1 MNAAP
6 RLPLLLWALLL
17 LPGALHPQ
25 DQPAVPDRVE
35 TARLVVQALTD
46 RDFTTVVA
54 RFDPTMRRALSPEQL
69 SQSWDALRE
78 QVGAFDAQ
86 GEATLDR
93 VQGFDRVTV
102 VTTFARGSIDVRV
115 VFNQAGQVSGLWFT
129 PHPRDPSSSPPAYA
143 DTGAFREVAVT
154 VGQGEMILP
163 GTLSMPTSAGAR
175 PAVVL
180 VHGSGPHDRNE
191 TIGPNQPFR
200 DFAWGLAS
208 RGIAVLRY
216 EKRTRNY
223 ASRIA
228 AAPAGFTLRE
238 ESEDDALAA
247 VTLLRSMPGIDS
259 SRIFIL
265 GHSLGGMLAP
275 RIATRD
281 PGIAGVII
289 LAGSTRPLDEILLAQ
304 IDYIARLDDSI
315 SSEEEQRIAAVREG
329 LAAVA
334 ELTAADT
341 SSPTLLLGA
350 PPSYWLDL
358 RAYHPTETA
367 RVLARPMLIL
377 QGGRDYQV
385 TMEDLRGW
393 EMALSG
399 RSDVRF
405 RVFPDLNHLFIAG
418 RGRPTPTEYQIPGHV
433 AQEVIE
439 EIAAWIHR

>member
-6 RLPLLLWALLL
+6 RWPLLIWALLL
-17 LPGALHPQ
+17 LPGALYPQ
-25 DQPAVPDRVE
+25 EQPAVPDRVE
-35 TARLVVQALTD
+35 AARSVVQAFAE
-46 RDFTTVVA
+46 RDFTAVID
-54 RFDPTMRRALSPEQL
+54 RFDSTMRQAMSRAQL
-69 SQSWDALRE
+69 AESWDALLG

-86 GEATLDR
+86 GEATSDR

-102 VTTFARGSIDVRV
+102 AATFARGSIDVRV
-115 VFNQAGQVSGLWFT
+115 VFNRAGQVAGLWFT
-129 PHPRDPSSSPPAYA
+129 PHAPAPSSPPAYA
-143 DTGAFREVAVT
+143 DTGAFREVTVT
-154 VGQGEMILP
+154 VGQGDLTLP
-163 GTLSMPTSAGAR
+163 GTLSMPTSAGAH

-200 DFAWGLAS
+200 DLAWGLAS

-216 EKRTRNY
+216 EKRTRVY

-228 AAPAGFTLRE
+228 AAPSGFTLRE

-247 VTLLRSMPGIDS
+247 VTLLRMTPEIDS

-304 IDYIARLDDSI
+304 VDYIARLDDSI
-315 SSEEEQRIAAVREG
+315 SSEEEQRIAAIREG

-367 RVLARPMLIL
+367 RTLAKPMLVL

-385 TMEDLRGW
+385 TLDDLRGW
-393 EMALSG
+393 EAALSG
-399 RSDVRF
+399 RRDVRF
-405 RVFPDLNHLFIAG
+405 RVFPDLNHLFITG
-418 RGRPTPTEYQIPGHV
+418 QGRPTPTEYQIPGHV

-439 EIAAWIHR
+439 EIAAWIHP

>member
-1 MNAAP
+1 MKGAP
-6 RLPLLLWALLL
+6 CWPLLVWVLVV
-17 LPGALHPQ
+17 PGSLEAQEPA
-25 DQPAVPDRVE
+25 AVPDRVE
-35 TARLVVQALTD
+35 VARSVVQALAD
-46 RDFTTVVA
+46 RDFTAVVE
-54 RFDPTMRRALSPEQL
+54 RFDSTMRQAMSRAQL
-69 SQSWDALRE
+69 AESWDALLG

-86 GEATLDR
+86 GEATSDR

-102 VTTFARGSIDVRV
+102 AATFARGSIDLRV
-115 VFNQAGQVSGLWFT
+115 VFNRAGQVSGLWFT
-129 PHPRDPSSSPPAYA
+129 PHTPAPSSSPPPYA

-154 VGQGEMILP
+154 VGQGDLILP
-163 GTLSMPTSAGAR
+163 GTLSLPTSAGGH

-200 DFAWGLAS
+200 DLAWGLAS

-216 EKRTRNY
+216 EKRTRMY

-228 AAPAGFTLRE
+228 AAPNGFTLRE

-247 VTLLRSMPGIDS
+247 VTLLRTTPGIDS
-259 SRIFIL
+259 SRIFVL

-304 IDYIARLDDSI
+304 IDYIARLDDSV
-315 SSEEEQRIAAVREG
+315 SSEEEQRIIAIREG

-367 RVLARPMLIL
+367 RTLAKPMLVL

-385 TMEDLRGW
+385 TMDDLQGW
-393 EMALSG
+393 ETALSG

-405 RVFPDLNHLFIAG
+405 RVFPDLNHLFITG
-418 RGRPTPTEYQIPGHV
+418 QGRPTPTEYQIPGHV
-433 AQEVIE
+433 AHEVIE
-439 EIAAWIHR
+439 EIAAWIHP

>member
-6 RLPLLLWALLL
+6 RWPLVIGALML
-17 LPGALHPQ
+17 LPGALQPQ
-25 DQPAVPDRVE
+25 EEPVSDRVE
-35 TARLVVQALTD
+35 AARSVVQALAD
-46 RDFTTVVA
+46 RNFAAVVE
-54 RFDPTMRRALSPEQL
+54 RFDPTMRHALSPARL
-69 SQSWDALRE
+69 SESWDALVG

-86 GEATLDR
+86 GEAVSDR
-93 VQGFDRVTV
+93 VQDFDRVTV
-102 VTTFARGSIDVRV
+102 ASTFARGSIDVRV
-115 VFNQAGQVSGLWFT
+115 VFNQAGQISGLWFT
-129 PHPRDPSSSPPAYA
+129 PHAPAPSASPPAYA

-154 VGQGEMILP
+154 VGQGDLTLP
-163 GTLSMPTSAGAR
+163 GTLSMPTSAGAH

-200 DFAWGLAS
+200 DLAWGLAS

-216 EKRTRNY
+216 EKRTRVY

-228 AAPAGFTLRE
+228 AAPSGFTLRE

-247 VTLLRSMPGIDS
+247 VTLLRMTPDIDRT
-259 SRIFIL
+259 RIFIL

-275 RIATRD
+275 RIAARD
-281 PGIAGVII
+281 SGIAGVVI

-304 IDYIARLDDSI
+304 VDYIARLDDSI
-315 SSEEEQRIAAVREG
+315 SSEEEQRITALREG

-367 RVLARPMLIL
+367 RTLAKPMLVL

-385 TMEDLRGW
+385 TLDDLRGW
-393 EMALSG
+393 EAALSS
-399 RSDVRF
+399 RRDVRF

-418 RGRPTPTEYQIPGHV
+418 RGRSTPAEYQIAGHV
-433 AQEVIE
+433 AREVIE
-439 EIAAWIHR
+439 EIAAWINP